1 VKRVSIGFGPKP
13 YSNRNPNLT
22 GGESFADDCLNLF
35 RLDAE
40 KVERNYGSKIQR
52 SSKLSKRKLNLL
64 SENFKDFITV
74 A

>member
-1 VKRVSIGFGPKP
+1 
-13 YSNRNPNLT
+13 
-22 GGESFADDCLNLF
+22 LNLF

-64 SENFKDFITV
+64 SENLKDFITV